1 MKIELTS
8 FADSWEKL
16 RLRTQPLSH
25 RIVFWTVVTIL
36 IAFMFIPREYAFAQ
50 TSEAEGLPTT
60 FPYTKTFVIT
70 GYYSPLPDQ
79 SFYVT
84 GSFESDKRLNGNG
97 TNGAD
102 GTQVYPGM
110 IAAPREFAFGTKMKI
125 PGIGTVSVHD
135 RGGAIKQ
142 NRLDIWMG
150 KGEVGLARALAWGK
164 RSVSVTVYG
173 VDAGITENVT
183 IDQLQ
188 LANLSRYKAV
198 YSVKQSVS
206 APQVIYKDL
215 SYGEN
220 GDEVRLL
227 QEYLTLL
234 DYYDE
239 TPTGYYGEATRDAVI
254 QFQIDTNVIQSK
266 DEAGSGIFGPKTRDM
281 FRAQLEKNRIE
292 ELEKVPTENLYKGK
306 MSQAVQDLNYF
317 LNQFGYLAKL
327 EATSTKF
334 DATTEEALKRFQ
346 FDLDIIKT
354 DKDVGTGSYGPK
366 TQSILK
372 KLVENRWSLATDLR
386 ILQSSNLL
394 SFTAKLDPGTQ
405 SGDVQELQRM
415 LRDLH
420 FLGITPNGYYGRSTQ
435 HAVFKFQQ
443 SRGILLKESDDGAGL
458 VGPKT
463 LTALNEIS
471 NLRNRQQLLIGKRTD
486 EVKIVAQRVDT
497 EKALIASAGIST
509 AVFTEHAAY
518 GTTGVTVQ
526 NLQKVLKQL
535 GFFSGKVVTD
545 YFGDITKKSLIAF
558 QQSHGLETTGELDD
572 QTRSV
577 LNALLRKS

>member
-1 MKIELTS
+1 MKIELSTFANS
-8 FADSWEKL
+8 FESL
-16 RLRTQPLSH
+16 RLRAKPVAH
-25 RIVFWTVVTIL
+25 RIVFWTVVTML
-36 IAFMFIPREYAFAQ
+36 IAYMFIPREYAFAQ
-50 TSEAEGLPTT
+50 SADDTGLPTT

-84 GSFESDKRLNGNG
+84 GSYESDKRLNGNG

-102 GTQVYPGM
+102 GTEVYPGM
-110 IAAPREFAFGTKMKI
+110 IAAPREFAFGTKMTI
-125 PGIGTVSVHD
+125 PGIGTVAVHD

-173 VDAGITENVT
+173 VDNSIAENVT
-183 IDQLQ
+183 IDQLA
-188 LANLSRYKAV
+188 LASLSAYKTRYSA
-198 YSVKQSVS
+198 KQTVS
-206 APQVIYKDL
+206 APSVTYKDIA
-215 SYGEN
+215 YGDN

-234 DYYDE
+234 DYFDE
-239 TPTGYYGEATRDAVI
+239 TPTGYFGESTRDAVT

-266 DEAGSGIFGPKTRDM
+266 DETGSGVFGPKTREM

-306 MSQAVQDLNYF
+306 VSQAVQDLNYF

-327 EATSTKF
+327 ESTSTKF
-334 DATTEEALKRFQ
+334 DSVTEEALKRFQ

-366 TQSILK
+366 TQSVLK

-405 SGDVQELQRM
+405 SADVQELQRM

-420 FLGITPNGYYGRSTQ
+420 FLGITPNGYYGRSTK

-443 SRGILLKESDDGAGL
+443 SRNIVEKETDDGAGL

-471 NLRNRQQLLIGKRTD
+471 NSRNNQQLLIGKRTD
-486 EVKIVAQRVDT
+486 EIKVVAQRLDT
-497 EKALIASAGIST
+497 EKALIASVGIPT
-509 AVFTEHAAY
+509 VVFSEHASY
-518 GTTGVTVQ
+518 GTTSVTVQ

-545 YFGDITKKSLIAF
+545 YFGDITKKSLISF
-558 QQSHGLETTGELDD
+558 QQTHGLEATGELDD

-577 LNALLRKS
+577 LNELLKKS